1 MLSVPGERYA
11 RRGRHWIIECVA
23 PPLIRIMMLG
33 ISPAFP
39 AALSVAA
46 FERMSEKVEQLEA
59 EADVSKQ
66 LALTSSTGKG
76 TSLES
81 KFKQV
86 RHP

>member
-1 MLSVPGERYA
+1 
-11 RRGRHWIIECVA
+11 
-23 PPLIRIMMLG
+23 MMLG

-39 AALSVAA
+39 AALTVAA

-86 RHP
+86 RHPCTFREMPALPTFWHLLYFILAA